1 MLFYCLLIEWKTPVN
16 TPPTSQPPI
25 KTPTHT
31 THSTPQTQP
40 IMKHTSVIALPTK
53 ICKQYEVGGGQ
64 YDG

>member
-1 MLFYCLLIEWKTPVN
+1 MKN
-16 TPPTSQPPI
+16 TRKHSSYKSTPI

-31 THSTPQTQP
+31 TNPTPQTQP